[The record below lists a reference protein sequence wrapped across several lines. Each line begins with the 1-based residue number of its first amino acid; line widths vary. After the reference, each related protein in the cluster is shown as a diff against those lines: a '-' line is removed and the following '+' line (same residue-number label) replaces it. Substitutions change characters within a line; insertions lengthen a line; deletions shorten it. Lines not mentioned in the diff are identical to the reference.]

1 MSNKY
6 FFHSRTSEHD
16 FRRIIHY
23 FSVDIEA
30 SKMAVLTGLSRN
42 TINRIISA
50 VRRRIAECGELESPL
65 NAVKSN
71 WMKAV
76 SVPGVY
82 EEFAVVARKEKPS
95 CLD

>member
-6 FFHSRTSEHD
+6 IFHSRISEHD
-16 FRRIIHY
+16 FRRIIRC

-42 TINRIISA
+42 IINRIISA
-50 VRRRIAECGELESPL
+50 VRQRVAECGELESPL
-65 NAVKSN
+65 NAVNSN

-82 EEFAVVARKEKPS
+82 EEFAVVAQKEKPL